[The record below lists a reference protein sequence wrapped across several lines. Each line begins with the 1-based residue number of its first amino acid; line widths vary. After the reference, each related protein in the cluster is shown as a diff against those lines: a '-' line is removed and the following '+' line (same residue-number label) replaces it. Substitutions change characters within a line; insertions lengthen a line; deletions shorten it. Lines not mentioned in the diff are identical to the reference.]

1 MRARVG
7 ALAAVPD
14 RLDRF
19 RHATQHRARANLHP
33 ATKHWLAGNQGLGSL
48 PAAVPLFL
56 LDPALD
62 GPPPPAGN
70 SCEISWRTSGRV
82 AL

>member
-1 MRARVG
+1 MSHARG
-7 ALAAVPD
+7 
-14 RLDRF
+14 F
-19 RHATQHRARANLHP
+19 HADIYLHPVTQH
-33 ATKHWLAGNQGLGSL
+33 WVAGNQVLGSL

-62 GPPPPAGN
+62 APPPPAGN